1 MLASP
6 LFPANS
12 CDASWFIVIWSLY
25 MDKVWEELLSVLTFT
40 HYCQKISV
48 ILIFVQ
54 NGCKLCRL
62 LLDACVVD
70 ISKNQFWRFLS
81 IVFSLLPENYG
92 FT

>member
-1 MLASP
+1 
-6 LFPANS
+6 
-12 CDASWFIVIWSLY
+12 

-40 HYCQKISV
+40 HYCQKIYV